1 MQHRVEDNSSD
12 GKISSQ
18 IFQPS
23 LQDDTIIKVKC
34 GENNIIFQSK
44 LYSMILFDKKT
55 RRALGNFESKSQLEK
70 KYLQR
75 MFLPKLSQLSNNL
88 N

>member
-34 GENNIIFQSK
+34 GENKISF
-44 LYSMILFDKKT
+44 
-55 RRALGNFESKSQLEK
+55 
-70 KYLQR
+70 
-75 MFLPKLSQLSNNL
+75 SNQNYTQ
-88 N
+88 